1 MNSGVSV
8 RVFLPLSTSPGC
20 QPRQVIPHQVWDGTC
35 KPETQADPPAGTEVT
50 AKEDK
55 SGQDGVER
63 LRADAACPQQLHLG
77 QCHMHLPGDKQWAA
91 PAHKPQL
98 QMDIPGIPIVSPSLT
113 SSLLAWLLFL
123 FPGLMEISE
132 KPSPPFAP
140 GAGAKIHL
148 FVNEISLKSSPNSMK
163 SSKVG
168 SSRSTFIK

>member
-1 MNSGVSV
+1 MAPAN
-8 RVFLPLSTSPGC
+8 RDPAKPLCRDRGDSKRGQIRT
-20 QPRQVIPHQVWDGTC
+20 RKDG
-35 KPETQADPPAGTEVT
+35 
-50 AKEDK
+50 KE
-55 SGQDGVER
+55 Q

-77 QCHMHLPGDKQWAA
+77 QCHMHLPGDKQRAV
-91 PAHKPQL
+91 PAHKPLL
-98 QMDIPGIPIVSPSLT
+98 QVDIPGTSIVSPSLT

-140 GAGAKIHL
+140 GAGSKIHP

-163 SSKVG
+163 SSKVS